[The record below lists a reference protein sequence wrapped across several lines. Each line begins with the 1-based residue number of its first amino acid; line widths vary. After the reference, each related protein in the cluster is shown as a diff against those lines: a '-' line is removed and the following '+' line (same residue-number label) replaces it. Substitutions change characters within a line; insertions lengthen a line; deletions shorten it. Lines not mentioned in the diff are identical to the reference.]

1 MAETKYV
8 MDALSRLSQDATIDL
23 ASRSEAGKWAIE
35 HYVERAG
42 SNRLE
47 RWRLLLVIDDEI
59 ASRTTM
65 VKNDQ
70 FWSTMRNVIT
80 ELLNRSDL
88 RNANESR

>member
-35 HYVERAG
+35 H
-42 SNRLE
+42 
-47 RWRLLLVIDDEI
+47 
-59 ASRTTM
+59 RTTM
-65 VKNDQ
+65 VI
-70 FWSTMRNVIT
+70 TMRNVIT

-88 RNANESR
+88 RNANELR